1 MMMMMLIIIVV
12 VVVIFHCK
20 TFSLTVVTATCIQM
34 YRTFKYNRL
43 CQEITML
50 SIFVRLSRMEC
61 NKLK

>member
-1 MMMMMLIIIVV
+1 MIIIIVVVVV

-20 TFSLTVVTATCIQM
+20 TFSLTMVTGTCIHM
-34 YRTFKYNRL
+34 YRTCKYNCL

-50 SIFVRLSRMEC
+50 YIFVRLNRMEC